1 MRLARVLLPSSVLP
15 RIALERDGC
24 LYDAAELERRRG
36 APLLDARSSTAEDYF
51 ARVFSVGGAGL
62 DVLDDALC
70 AGERPTEARLLP
82 EELLWLPPCVPE
94 RALLVELES
103 TPAGEVPRYHL
114 GNPRGLLGH
123 QESVPFPPTEARPDV
138 EVSIAALLCDE
149 LRAAT
154 ASEAERAILGFSLF
168 LGWVAREQER
178 TSGSVHARDFAAT
191 LGPVLV
197 TKDEAGALDEARVR
211 LRVGG
216 VIEELSASAAPALSF
231 AESLAF
237 VSRHVPL
244 FPGDIVCAPPIEGAG
259 EAARRLGLGF
269 GATLEVAV
277 DRLGKVAARPVLGP
291 EPPPYRYTKAR

>member
-1 MRLARVLLPSSVLP
+1 MRLARVLLPSSVVP
-15 RIALERDGC
+15 RVALERDGC
-24 LYDAAELERRRG
+24 LYDVAELEQRLRE
-36 APLLDARSSTAEDYF
+36 PLLDERSSTAEDFY
-51 ARVFSVGGAGL
+51 ARVFAVGGAGL

-70 AGERPTEARLLP
+70 AGERPTEARLWP

-94 RALLVELES
+94 RALLVQLVR
-103 TPAGEVPRYHL
+103 TKADEVPRYTL

-123 QESVPFPPTEARPDV
+123 QESVPFPPNEPRPDV
-138 EVSIAALLCDE
+138 EISIAALLGEE

-154 ASEAERAILGFSLF
+154 VDEAERAILGFTIL
-168 LGWVAREQER
+168 LGWVARAEER

-216 VIEELSASAAPALSF
+216 VIEELAVSAAPALSF

-244 FPGDIVCAPPIEGAG
+244 FPGDIVGAPPIEGG
-259 EAARRLGLGF
+259 NDAARRLGLGF

-291 EPPPYRYTKAR
+291 EPPPYRRAKAG